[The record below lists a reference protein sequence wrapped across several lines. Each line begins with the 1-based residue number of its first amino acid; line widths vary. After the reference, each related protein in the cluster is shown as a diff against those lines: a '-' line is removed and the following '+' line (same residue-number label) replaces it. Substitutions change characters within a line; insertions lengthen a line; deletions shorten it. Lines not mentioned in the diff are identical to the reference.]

1 MGHEP
6 DANHMHG
13 ESEEGPNTQATGQ
26 VIDLDREL
34 AYWRN
39 HYRELAYRA
48 DLRFE
53 DMVPALKLGMDA
65 YVRTRGERFDEL
77 ADRMAETYAR
87 VRGNSRL
94 DWQRA
99 LPVAE
104 AAWRRLEGLSSPHWV
119 TRH

>member
-1 MGHEP
+1 MPG
-6 DANHMHG
+6 DL
-13 ESEEGPNTQATGQ
+13 EETRQTQATVQ

-34 AYWRN
+34 VYWRT
-39 HYRELAYRA
+39 HYRELAYRS

-53 DMVPALKLGMDA
+53 DLLPALKLGMDA
-65 YVRTRGERFDEL
+65 YIRTRGEHFEAL
-77 ADRMAETYAR
+77 ADRLAETYAR

-104 AAWRRLEGLSSPHWV
+104 AAWRRLESLNAPHWV
-119 TRH
+119 MRH

>member
-1 MGHEP
+1 MSGEL
-6 DANHMHG
+6 DDNAASAN
-13 ESEEGPNTQATGQ
+13 AVVQ

-48 DLRFE
+48 DLRF
-53 DMVPALKLGMDA
+53 DDLVPALKLGMDA
-65 YVRTRGERFDEL
+65 FVRTRGERFEDL
-77 ADRMAETYAR
+77 ADRLADSYAR
-87 VRGNSRL
+87 VRGTSRL

-104 AAWRRLEGLSSPHWV
+104 AAWRRLEGHRSPPWV

>member
-1 MGHEP
+1 M
-6 DANHMHG
+6 AMHG
-13 ESEEGPNTQATGQ
+13 ASEDERQQPQATVQ

-39 HYRELAYRA
+39 HYREIAHRP
-48 DLRFE
+48 DLRFD

-65 YVRTRGERFDEL
+65 YLRTRGERFEDLTE
-77 ADRMAETYAR
+77 RMADTYAR

-104 AAWRRLEGLSSPHWV
+104 AAWRRLESLSSPHWV